1 MKYMIGNLINKAE
14 QDEFDVIVQGCNCY
28 NIMGGG
34 LAAEIRSRYPNAY
47 VVDCKTIKGD
57 RSKLGNYTF
66 ANFTKN
72 NNNFIIVNAYTQY
85 TCWDVNDML
94 SYPAVEE
101 VFRKINQ
108 DFEGKRIG
116 IPLIGAGLAQGD
128 WGKIVRL
135 IEKAGI
141 KNITTVVFD
150 IRTFNN
156 VVLPTFNN
164 AIDSFV
170 E

>member
-1 MKYMIGNLINKAE
+1 MKYVIGNLINKAE
-14 QDEFDVIVQGCNCY
+14 QGDFDVIVQGCNCF
-28 NIMGGG
+28 NTQSAG
-34 LAAEIRSRYPNAY
+34 LAAEIRSKYPNAY
-47 VVDCKTIKGD
+47 AIDCRTVKGD
-57 RSKLGNYTF
+57 RNKLGNYTS

-72 NNNFIIVNAYTQY
+72 SHSFVIVNAYTQY

-94 SYPAVEE
+94 SYPAIEE
-101 VFRKINQ
+101 VFRKISQ

-135 IEKAGI
+135 IEKSNI
-141 KNITTVVFD
+141 ENITAVVFD
-150 IRTFNN
+150 KRTLNS

-164 AIDSFV
+164 NLDTFT